1 MCVCVCARARMC
13 VMYLVSMYCSHRSPG
28 AQARVPRSPSP
39 SPSIPD
45 DDDIYYIAVENQ
57 PPVAEQLYKA
67 PPGQVFSTEDT
78 SKVDVWKMLA
88 LSGENAGESVW
99 VQRNTLEEYSAS
111 VMLLSLKKCFT
122 VVNFLSRLVH
132 RTQIFCQLVLSYIH
146 VYRPGTHSHVF
157 QMSIMLIAE
166 APGVHYIIMS
176 VI

>member
-1 MCVCVCARARMC
+1 
-13 VMYLVSMYCSHRSPG
+13 MYMHLISIHRSPG
-28 AQARVPRSPSP
+28 AQARVPRSPP
-39 SPSIPD
+39 LPVPD
-45 DDDIYYIAVENQ
+45 GDDDIYYIAVENQ

-122 VVNFLSRLVH
+122 VVNYLSRLVPSD
-132 RTQIFCQLVLSYIH
+132 T
-146 VYRPGTHSHVF
+146 
-157 QMSIMLIAE
+157 
-166 APGVHYIIMS
+166 
-176 VI
+176 